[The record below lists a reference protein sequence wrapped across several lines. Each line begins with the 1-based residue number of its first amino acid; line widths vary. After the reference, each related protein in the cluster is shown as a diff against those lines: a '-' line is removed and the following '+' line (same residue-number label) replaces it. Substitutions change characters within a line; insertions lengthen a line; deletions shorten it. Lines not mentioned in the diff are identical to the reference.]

1 MKSQIPSVT
10 SSQMKRVDQLM
21 VGQYHI
27 SMRLMMENAGRNLS
41 ELITEKYPEAKK
53 VIAFAGAGGN
63 GAGVLTACRHL
74 ISRGV
79 HVVVVLTTIE
89 AKQIPE
95 SVEEIKTLKR
105 IGAGIMERDEFKPNM
120 FSSFNLILD
129 GMIGYQLLGKLR
141 PNVARLCTYI
151 NESKLPVVS
160 NDIPSGFHPDQGH
173 INADCVH
180 ATYTLSIALPKPALL
195 DNSWKGVYGH
205 LYLGNIGVPPHLYRQ
220 MKLDVPEDLFGERN
234 IIALS

>member
-1 MKSQIPSVT
+1 M
-10 SSQMKRVDQLM
+10 
-21 VGQYHI
+21 
-27 SMRLMMENAGRNLS
+27 
-41 ELITEKYPEAKK
+41 
-53 VIAFAGAGGN
+53 
-63 GAGVLTACRHL
+63 LTACRHL

-95 SVEEIKTLKR
+95 SAEEIKILKE

-120 FSSFNLILD
+120 FSSFDLILD
-129 GMIGYQLLGKLR
+129 GMIGYQLSGKLR

-151 NESKLPVVS
+151 NEKKLPVVS
-160 NDIPSGFHPDQGH
+160 NDIPSGFHPDKGH
-173 INADCVH
+173 INEGSVH

-220 MKLDVPEDLFGERN
+220 MKIDVPEDLFGERN
-234 IIALS
+234 IIPLVKSQLLVLGSKAVSHAAVLWVLGYPFRQSFRVNQFQLIGKWPTLEHR